1 MPFRRTRA
9 IPMFVVFCCFLTR
22 SVCLFPPS
30 SAVDLYINMTKAPRL
45 HVEGAVLGFKR
56 GLRTQNNNISLIKI
70 KGVDSKKDAEFY
82 HGKKVA
88 FITKYSSGSSDKK
101 EYRVNWGK
109 VARSHG
115 SNGVVRCTFR
125 RNLPPQAI
133 GGRVRIML
141 YPSRVQRCTILL
153 ELIGGY
159 YFYVGYKEQQRQ
171 LIPVIK
177 NSETLSSRPQHE
189 AYHSMI
195 AQLWFAAHEA
205 SFAMHQ
211 KFSIVFS

>member
-9 IPMFVVFCCFLTR
+9 IPIFVVFCCFLTR
-22 SVCLFPPS
+22 SVCLFPPF

-141 YPSRVQRCTILL
+141 YPSRV
-153 ELIGGY
+153 
-159 YFYVGYKEQQRQ
+159 
-171 LIPVIK
+171 
-177 NSETLSSRPQHE
+177 
-189 AYHSMI
+189 
-195 AQLWFAAHEA
+195 
-205 SFAMHQ
+205 
-211 KFSIVFS
+211 